1 MFKYAKLLE
10 IVQQKKLK
18 NYIINFKWHNVD
30 EAKDILQDTIN
41 LTLINLEKSIYEEL
55 EFN

>member
-1 MFKYAKLLE
+1 MKICKIIRDCLS
-10 IVQQKKLK
+10 KKIK
-18 NYIINFKWHNVD
+18 NYLIFKWHNID

-55 EFN
+55 EFS